1 MRETC
6 SSVLLASWLIGCG
19 SVSNPVHDAGR
30 DSALPV
36 DASAPV
42 DMGASAISYDVA
54 YISKVTLTP
63 NIRTVEQFVALVN
76 RGTAPLPLSSVVVK
90 NVSDD
95 NSSVDWEFKLKVASP
110 VMLKTGRAA
119 GHLSPLAQDVLVSS
133 GTVSEPF
140 DDQLLDFEMQFPTAP
155 PAGLV
160 LRGQVVIDI
169 NGADATLVYTIQVAE
184 AGDIVFE
191 NAKRTGSQM

>member
-1 MRETC
+1 MREIGP
-6 SSVLLASWLIGCG
+6 SVVLASCLIGCG
-19 SVSNPVHDAGR
+19 SVSNPVHDAGP
-30 DSALPV
+30 DSASSP

-42 DMGASAISYDVA
+42 DTGASATSYDVA

-63 NIRTVEQFVALVN
+63 NISAVKQFVALVN
-76 RGTAPLPLSSVVVK
+76 RGTEPLPLSSVMVK

-95 NSSVDWEFKLKVASP
+95 NSGVDWAFTLKVGST
-110 VMLKTGRAA
+110 VMLKPGRAA

-133 GTVSEPF
+133 GTVPEPF
-140 DDQLLDFEMQFPTAP
+140 DDQLLDFEMRFPSPP

-160 LRGQVVIDI
+160 LRGQAVLDI

-184 AGDIVFE
+184 TGDIVFE
-191 NAKRTGSQM
+191 NAKRTGSQQ